1 MIVVGGRRYREEDAS
16 RLGLLGPGGV
26 TPVEN
31 DKPEGK
37 TSDEVVDGDGGH
49 TPDADTGEDSK
60 RPAKA
65 AKKDEWVA
73 YALANGKTEEE
84 LEDLSK
90 DQIIELFPAE

>member
-26 TPVEN
+26 KPIEG

-37 TSDEVVDGDGGH
+37 T
-49 TPDADTGEDSK
+49 PDADPGDEGKTSDAGTGEDAE
-60 RPAKA
+60 RPAKG
-65 AKKDEWVA
+65 AKKDEWVT

-84 LEDLSK
+84 LEGLTR
-90 DQIIELFPAE
+90 DQIVELFPAE